1 MTSSFFLFF
10 AEGLTILALL
20 SSIRGWWPALFVGVL
35 HFLCLVFPWVRRVT
49 NIVGDK
55 LPLLAAECQLVYAVS
70 MELKARRCDETLE
83 IVMVPIRA
91 GLVSAAFWIL
101 VFFFSEMASEA
112 AVGDEKEKGS
122 AGKVLLWNSKCAV
135 L

>member
-1 MTSSFFLFF
+1 MFF

-35 HFLCLVFPWVRRVT
+35 HFLCLVFPWVRRAT
-49 NIVGDK
+49 NIAGNK

-70 MELKARRCDETLE
+70 MELKARRHDETLE
-83 IVMVPIRA
+83 IVMAPIRA

-112 AVGDEKEKGS
+112 AVGDKKEKGS
-122 AGKVLLWNSKCAV
+122 AGKVLLWNSKRAV